1 MNVREGVYGSSVC
14 EYMYVCGRVWQ
25 RVNGCI
31 LIQRRVCVGGAGGE
45 VGGLCAGVCVCRH
58 VGLCVLSVWCGVCCF
73 A

>member
-31 LIQRRVCVGGAGGE
+31 LIQRRVCVGGAGGGGGGSYVQVFAC
-45 VGGLCAGVCVCRH
+45 VGM
-58 VGLCVLSVWCGVCCF
+58 
-73 A
+73 